1 MKKTITLIAGLASAA
16 LLVFATPAQAGPI
29 HVDLNVGIPVLV
41 QSQPV
46 YAQQYQPAY
55 VQSRPVYVQQAP
67 DYGYRYGDYWAQR
80 RHQEHEWREHEE
92 REHHEWH
99 DHDRE
104 WHDHDRR
111 DYRHD

>member
-1 MKKTITLIAGLASAA
+1 MKQTIALIAGLASAT
-16 LLVFATPAQAGPI
+16 LLMLAAPAQAGPV
-29 HVDLNVGIPVLV
+29 HVDLNIGIPLPMLV

-55 VQSRPVYVQQAP
+55 VQSGSVYVQQRP

-80 RHQEHEWREHEE
+80 QRAEHEW

-104 WHDHDRR
+104 WHDHDYR
-111 DYRHD
+111 DYRRD